1 MVTAQWA
8 PVQQAAFRTHGK
20 CRQNDH
26 NNRNNSSSN
35 YNKGHVRSN
44 LSNFHSKYYNHH
56 WPRSRNNN
64 QIYAVKPF
72 SKELVESLDQ
82 VRVVLLGKTLVETL
96 VPTWGPVLVE
106 AEIKEVPPEILEGTV
121 AEALVQALLS
131 LELEEDLAASPD

>member
-1 MVTAQWA
+1 M
-8 PVQQAAFRTHGK
+8 
-20 CRQNDH
+20 
-26 NNRNNSSSN
+26 
-35 YNKGHVRSN
+35 
-44 LSNFHSKYYNHH
+44 
-56 WPRSRNNN
+56 
-64 QIYAVKPF
+64 
-72 SKELVESLDQ
+72 ESLDQ